1 MTENTTTAASAGTT
15 VKPVPDGYTS
25 LTPYLCVDGAAK
37 AIAFYESVFGAT
49 TVSRN
54 DGPNGTVAHAELDFG
69 NGRIQLSDPA
79 PEHNLVAPD
88 GTDRVNHSY
97 VHYCPDV
104 DATYAAAVAGGA
116 KGYGEPETFMTG
128 DRYGA
133 VLDPWGHRW
142 TLMTRVEDVDPQ
154 EAERRVNEW
163 LAAQES

>member
-1 MTENTTTAASAGTT
+1 MTENTTTGAT

-25 LTPYLCVDGAAK
+25 ITPYLCVDGAAE
-37 AIAFYESVFGAT
+37 AIEFYQSVFGAR

-54 DGPNGTVAHAELDFG
+54 DGPDGTVAHAELDFG
-69 NGRIQLSDPA
+69 IGRIQLSDPT
-79 PEHNLVAPD
+79 PDHNLVPPD
-88 GTDRVNHSY
+88 GRDDVNHSY

-104 DATYAAAVAGGA
+104 DATYAAAVAAGA
-116 KGYGEPETFMTG
+116 RGYGEPETFMTG

-142 TLMTRVEDVDPQ
+142 TLLTRVEDIDPE